1 MRSNK
6 MSSTAI
12 SNNVDP
18 SYCFQVT
25 IAASPPKRVL
35 GSFETTNLS
44 DATPFEHHP
53 AKLFVGSIAGTT
65 TKEDL
70 IRMFSAFGPIVE
82 VVILVEKDG
91 RPKFSAFIN
100 MKKRA
105 DAEKAIAA
113 LDRSH
118 TIPGAKKILEV
129 RFAQNGLPKAPVQ
142 QPSSPVNKTERSF
155 STDTSDGTEADS
167 SVGSP
172 RLDCLKV
179 FSVKV
184 GDSHSINA
192 SSEGYEVSV
201 LDAYSALLTWL
212 ELTELGLHACLVPL

>member
-1 MRSNK
+1 
-6 MSSTAI
+6 MSSSAI
-12 SNNVDP
+12 STVD
-18 SYCFQVT
+18 SYCSQSLLST
-25 IAASPPKRVL
+25 SPPKRVL
-35 GSFETTNLS
+35 GPFESNLS
-44 DATPFEHHP
+44 DATSFDHQP

-82 VVILVEKDG
+82 VVILAEKDG

-100 MKKRA
+100 MKRRA
-105 DAEKAIAA
+105 DAEKAIVA

-129 RFAQNGLPKAPVQ
+129 RFAQNGILKVPSSVCSPS
-142 QPSSPVNKTERSF
+142 SSPVNKTERSF
-155 STDTSDGTEADS
+155 SSDTSVGTDADY

-172 RLDCLKV
+172 RLDCLSV

-184 GDSHSINA
+184 GEHSSITA
-192 SSEGYEVSV
+192 SEDGFEVSV
-201 LDAYSALLTWL
+201 PDAYSALLTWL
-212 ELTELGLHACLVPL
+212 ELSELGLHACLVPL